1 MNRRV
6 RRKVARKNKGN
17 VVQSSF
23 PEDQD
28 EVLDLEPQRQGFV
41 DWKCLPDDTVIQL
54 LSCLSYQD
62 RASLSSTCKTWRSL
76 GSSLCLWSSLDLRS
90 HRFDAGMA
98 SSLAP
103 RCVHLQKLRFRGAE
117 SADAIIHLRARNLRE
132 LSGDYCRKI
141 TDATLSVIVAR
152 HELLESL
159 QLGPD
164 FCERISSDAIK
175 AIAHCCPKLNKLR
188 LSGIRDVN
196 ADAIN
201 ALAKHCP
208 KLTDIGF
215 IDCLNVD
222 EVALGNVLS
231 VRFLSVAG
239 TSSMKWGVVSHLWH
253 KLPNLIGL
261 DVSRT
266 DIGPSA
272 LLRML
277 SLSQNLRVLIA
288 LNCPILEE
296 DTSFSASKYKNKLL
310 ISLRTDIFKG
320 LASLLFD
327 NTRRG
332 NNVFLD
338 WRTSKNNDKDLNEII
353 PWLEWMLSHTL
364 LRSAESPQQG
374 LDSFWVEQG
383 GALLLS
389 LMQSSQEDV
398 QERAATGL
406 ATFVVIDD
414 ENASIDCGRAEAVMR
429 DGGIRLLLGLA
440 KSWREGLQ
448 SEAAKAIANL
458 SVNANVAKAVAEE
471 GGIQI
476 LAGLARSMNKLVA
489 EEAAG
494 GLWNLSVGEEH
505 KGAIAEAG
513 GIQALVDLI
522 FKWSSSGDGVLER
535 AAGALANLAAD
546 DKCSTEVALAG
557 GVHALVMLARNCKFE
572 GVQEQAAR
580 ALANLAAHGDSN
592 SNNAAVGQEAGALE
606 ALVQLTCSPHEGVRQ
621 EAAGALWNLSFD
633 DRNREAIAAA
643 GGVQAL
649 VALAQA
655 CANASPGLQER
666 AAGALWGLSVS
677 ETNSGK
683 AKFMSV
689 ARLLVVVDCC
699 SVVAQQ
705 GTTLWG
711 SNTGKVT
718 HPPPLQRTCL
728 WQFCAFL
735 EIEVTTFD
743 SYTICLIDRL
753 QKCGIAVEWI
763 VLGSAS
769 KFTELKTRDIV
780 GWATQCRENPFSCVA
795 IGREGGVAP
804 LIALA
809 RSEAEDVHETAAGA
823 LWNLAFNASNAL
835 RIVEEGGVSALV
847 DLCSSSVSKM
857 ARFMSALALAY
868 MFDGRMDEY
877 ALVVTSSESISKS
890 VSLDGARRMAL
901 KHIEAFVLMFS
912 DLQAFAAAAA
922 SSAPAALAQVTEGAR
937 IQEAGHLRCSGAE
950 IGRFITMLRN
960 PSSILKACAAFALL
974 QFTIPGGRHAMHH
987 ASLMQS
993 LGASRVLRGAAAAA
1007 TAPLE
1012 AKIFARIVLRNLEYH
1027 QIEQALA

>member
-6 RRKVARKNKGN
+6 RRKLARKSKGN

-23 PEDQD
+23 PEVQD
-28 EVLDLEPQRQGFV
+28 EVLDLETQRQGVV

-54 LSCLSYQD
+54 LSCLSYRD

-76 GSSLCLWSSLDLRS
+76 GSLPCLWSSLDLRS

-117 SADAIIHLRARNLRE
+117 SADAIIHLQARNLRE

-152 HELLESL
+152 HEFLESL

-201 ALAKHCP
+201 ALAKHCS

-288 LNCPILEE
+288 LSCPILEE
-296 DTSFSASKYKNKLL
+296 DTSFSASKYKSKLL

-320 LASLLFD
+320 LASLFFD
-327 NTRRG
+327 NTKRG
-332 NNVFLD
+332 KNVFLD

-364 LRSAESPQQG
+364 LRSAENPQQG

-471 GGIQI
+471 GGIEI

-546 DKCSTEVALAG
+546 DKCSTEVATAG

-592 SNNAAVGQEAGALE
+592 SNNAAVGQEAGALD
-606 ALVQLTCSPHEGVRQ
+606 ALVQLTRSPHEGVRQ

-677 ETNSGK
+677 ETNS
-683 AKFMSV
+683 
-689 ARLLVVVDCC
+689 
-699 SVVAQQ
+699 
-705 GTTLWG
+705 
-711 SNTGKVT
+711 
-718 HPPPLQRTCL
+718 
-728 WQFCAFL
+728 
-735 EIEVTTFD
+735 
-743 SYTICLIDRL
+743 
-753 QKCGIAVEWI
+753 
-763 VLGSAS
+763 
-769 KFTELKTRDIV
+769 
-780 GWATQCRENPFSCVA
+780 VA

-857 ARFMSALALAY
+857 ARFMAALALAY

-877 ALVVTSSESISKS
+877 ALVGTSSESISKS

-912 DLQAFAAAAA
+912 DPQAFAAAAA
-922 SSAPAALAQVTEGAR
+922 SSAPAALAQVTEGAC

-974 QFTIPGGRHAMHH
+974 QVTI
-987 ASLMQS
+987 ASSNILNF
-993 LGASRVLRGAAAAA
+993 
-1007 TAPLE
+1007 PLY
-1012 AKIFARIVLRNLEYH
+1012 IYI
-1027 QIEQALA
+1027 

>member
-1 MNRRV
+1 MSRRV
-6 RRKVARKNKGN
+6 RRKVARRSEGN
-17 VVQSSF
+17 VVLGGW
-23 PEDQD
+23 PEIQD
-28 EVLDLEPQRQGFV
+28 EVLDLKCRGIV
-41 DWKCLPDDTVIQL
+41 DWTSLPDDTVIQL
-54 LSCLSYQD
+54 LSCLSYRD
-62 RASLSSTCKTWRSL
+62 RASLSSTCRTWRSL
-76 GSSLCLWSSLDLRS
+76 GSSPCLWTSLDILS
-90 HRFDAGMA
+90 NRFDVNMA
-98 SSLAP
+98 SSLSP

-141 TDATLSVIVAR
+141 TDATLAVIGAR

-164 FCERISSDAIK
+164 FCERITSDAIK
-175 AIAHCCPKLNKLR
+175 AVAHCCPRLNKIR
-188 LSGIRDVN
+188 LSGVRDVN

-208 KLTDIGF
+208 KLADIGF
-215 IDCLNVD
+215 IDCLKVD
-222 EVALGNVLS
+222 EVALGNVSSL
-231 VRFLSVAG
+231 RFLSVAG
-239 TSSMKWGVVSHLWH
+239 TSGMKWGVVSNLWH
-253 KLPNLIGL
+253 ELPNLIGL

-266 DIGPSA
+266 DIGPSVVA
-272 LLRML
+272 RLLA
-277 SLSQNLRVLIA
+277 SSQNLRILCA

-296 DTSFSASKYKNKLL
+296 DASFSASKYKNKLL
-310 ISLRTDIFKG
+310 ISLFTDIFKG
-320 LASLLFD
+320 LGSLFFD
-327 NTRRG
+327 ATYKG
-332 NNVFLD
+332 KNVFLD
-338 WRTSKNNDKDLNEII
+338 WRNSNKNDKELNEII

-374 LDSFWVEQG
+374 LNNFWVEQG
-383 GALLLS
+383 AALLLS

-414 ENASIDCGRAEAVMR
+414 ENARIDCGRAEAVMR
-429 DGGIRLLLGLA
+429 NGGIHLLLGLA

-471 GGIQI
+471 GGIDI
-476 LAGLARSMNKLVA
+476 LAGLARSTNKLVA

-494 GLWNLSVGEEH
+494 GLWNLSAGEEH

-546 DKCSTEVALAG
+546 DKCSTEVAAAG

-606 ALVQLTCSPHEGVRQ
+606 ALVQLTRSTHEGVSQ

-649 VALAQA
+649 VALAQS
-655 CANASPGLQER
+655 CSNASTGLQER
-666 AAGALWGLSVS
+666 AAGALWGLSAS
-677 ETNSGK
+677 EANS
-683 AKFMSV
+683 
-689 ARLLVVVDCC
+689 
-699 SVVAQQ
+699 
-705 GTTLWG
+705 
-711 SNTGKVT
+711 
-718 HPPPLQRTCL
+718 
-728 WQFCAFL
+728 
-735 EIEVTTFD
+735 I
-743 SYTICLIDRL
+743 
-753 QKCGIAVEWI
+753 
-763 VLGSAS
+763 
-769 KFTELKTRDIV
+769 
-780 GWATQCRENPFSCVA
+780 A

-804 LIALA
+804 LVSLA
-809 RSEAEDVHETAAGA
+809 RSEVEDVHETAAGA
-823 LWNLAFNASNAL
+823 LWNLAFNPGNAL

-847 DLCSSSVSKM
+847 YLCSSSVSKM
-857 ARFMSALALAY
+857 ARFMAALALAY
-868 MFDGRMDEY
+868 MFDGRMDEF
-877 ALVVTSSESISKS
+877 ATVGTSLESTSKS
-890 VSLDGARRMAL
+890 VSLDGARRTAL
-901 KHIEAFVLMFS
+901 KNIEAFVLKFS
-912 DLQAFAAAAA
+912 DTQAFAAAAA

-950 IGRFITMLRN
+950 IGRFVTMLRS
-960 PSSILKACAAFALL
+960 PSSTLKACAAFALL
-974 QFTIPGGRHAMHH
+974 QFTIPGGRHATHH
-987 ASLMQS
+987 ASLMQNA
-993 LGASRVLRGAAAAA
+993 GAARVLRSAAAAA

-1012 AKIFARIVLRNLEYH
+1012 AKIFARIVLRNLEHH
-1027 QIEQALA
+1027 QIEYKV

>member
-266 DIGPSA
+266 DVGPSA

-677 ETNSGK
+677 ETNS
-683 AKFMSV
+683 
-689 ARLLVVVDCC
+689 
-699 SVVAQQ
+699 
-705 GTTLWG
+705 
-711 SNTGKVT
+711 
-718 HPPPLQRTCL
+718 
-728 WQFCAFL
+728 
-735 EIEVTTFD
+735 
-743 SYTICLIDRL
+743 
-753 QKCGIAVEWI
+753 
-763 VLGSAS
+763 
-769 KFTELKTRDIV
+769 
-780 GWATQCRENPFSCVA
+780 VA